1 MTDETVA
8 AGAPRFQEPDPSKMD
23 AEQRRVYDMVLG
35 KRGKLPGPFRIW
47 LENPE
52 FSEIAET
59 FGRRVR
65 FGSGL
70 SRRVVELATIIA
82 CRNAKAEYAWHSHR
96 NAAREEGIPEE
107 VIVAIRDG
115 KQPAIDDETEAA
127 VYQFCHEV
135 LENKSVS
142 DETFQRVDSLI
153 GRPALID
160 LMGLIG
166 FYGVVAITLNAFN
179 IAPAGGAEP
188 ELKD

>member
-1 MTDETVA
+1 MATKPST
-8 AGAPRFQEPDPSKMD
+8 AGAPRFQEPDPAKMG

-47 LENPE
+47 IENPE

-70 SRRVVELATIIA
+70 SRRIVELATIIA
-82 CRNAKAEYAWHSHR
+82 CKNAKAQYAWHSHR
-96 NAAREEGIPEE
+96 NAAREVGIDEA

-115 KQPAIDDETEAA
+115 KTPKIEDETEAA
-127 VYQFCHEV
+127 VYAFCHEV
-135 LENKSVS
+135 LEKKSVS
-142 DETFQRVDSLI
+142 DETFRRIDSLI

-166 FYGVVAITLNAFN
+166 FYGVVAVTLNAFN
-179 IAPAGGAEP
+179 IPPAGGAAP

>member
-1 MTDETVA
+1 MTDNKSS
-8 AGAPRFQEPDPSKMD
+8 AGAPRFEEPDPAKMD
-23 AEQRRVYDMVLG
+23 AETRRVYDMVLG
-35 KRGKLPGPFRIW
+35 KRGRLPGPFRIW
-47 LENPE
+47 LANPE
-52 FSEIAET
+52 FSEIAEE

-82 CRNAKAEYAWHSHR
+82 CRNARAQYAWHSHR
-96 NAAREEGIPEE
+96 NAAREVGIPED

-115 KQPAIDDETEAA
+115 KTPDIEDETEAA
-127 VYQFCHEV
+127 VYAFCHEV

-142 DETFQRVDSLI
+142 DATFHRIDSRI

-179 IAPAGGAEP
+179 IPPAGGAEL

>member
-1 MTDETVA
+1 MTDNSKTT
-8 AGAPRFQEPDPSKMD
+8 GAPRFQEPDPATMD
-23 AEQRRVYDMVLG
+23 AETRRVYDMVLG
-35 KRGKLPGPFRIW
+35 KRGRLPGPFRIW
-47 LENPE
+47 LANPE

-65 FGSGL
+65 FDSGL
-70 SRRVVELATIIA
+70 SRRIVELATIIA
-82 CRNAKAEYAWHSHR
+82 CRNAKAQYAWHSHR
-96 NAAREEGIPEE
+96 NAAREVGIPED

-115 KQPAIDDETEAA
+115 KTPKIEDETEAA
-127 VYQFCHEV
+127 VYAFCHEV

-142 DETFQRVDSLI
+142 DATFGRIDRLI

-166 FYGVVAITLNAFN
+166 FYGVVAITLNAFD
-179 IAPAGGAEP
+179 IPPAGGAEP

>member
-1 MTDETVA
+1 MTDNKSS
-8 AGAPRFQEPDPSKMD
+8 AGAPRFEDPDPAKMD
-23 AEQRRVYDMVLG
+23 AETRRVYDMVLG
-35 KRGKLPGPFRIW
+35 KRGRLPGPFRIW

-52 FSEIAET
+52 FSEIAEE

-82 CRNAKAEYAWHSHR
+82 CRNARAQYAWHSHR
-96 NAAREEGIPEE
+96 NAAREAGIPED

-115 KQPAIDDETEAA
+115 KTPQIEDETEAA
-127 VYQFCHEV
+127 VYAFCHEV

-142 DETFQRVDSLI
+142 DATFHRIDSLI

-179 IAPAGGAEP
+179 IPPAGGAEP

>member
-1 MTDETVA
+1 MAKKPAA
-8 AGAPRFQEPDPSKMD
+8 AGAPRFVEPDPSKMGP
-23 AEQRRVYDMVLG
+23 EQRRVYDMVLG

-47 LENPE
+47 LANPE

-82 CRNAKAEYAWHSHR
+82 CRNAKAQYAWHSHR
-96 NAAREEGIPEE
+96 NAAREVGIDEA
-107 VIVAIRDG
+107 VIGAIRDG
-115 KQPAIDDETEAA
+115 KKPVIEDETEAA
-127 VYQFCHEV
+127 VYAFCHEV
-135 LENKSVS
+135 LEKKSVS
-142 DETFQRVDSLI
+142 DETFHRVDSLI

-179 IAPAGGAEP
+179 IPPAGGAEP

>member
-1 MTDETVA
+1 MTDKTA
-8 AGAPRFQEPDPSKMD
+8 SAGAPRFQEPDPAAMD
-23 AEQRRVYDMVLG
+23 AETRRVYDMVLG

-47 LENPE
+47 LANPE

-82 CRNAKAEYAWHSHR
+82 CRNAKAQYAWHSHR
-96 NAAREEGIPEE
+96 NAAREVGIPED

-115 KQPAIDDETEAA
+115 RKPTIADETEAA
-127 VYQFCHEV
+127 VYDFCHEV

-142 DETFQRVDSLI
+142 DETFHRIDRLI

-166 FYGVVAITLNAFN
+166 FYGVVAITLNAFD
-179 IAPAGGAEP
+179 IPPAGGAAP

>member
-1 MTDETVA
+1 MADKTVA
-8 AGAPRFQEPDPSKMD
+8 AGAARFEEPDPSKMD
-23 AEQRRVYDMVLG
+23 AETRRVYDMVLG

-47 LENPE
+47 LANPE

-70 SRRVVELATIIA
+70 PRRIVELATIIA
-82 CRNAKAEYAWHSHR
+82 CRNAKAQYAWHSHR
-96 NAAREEGIPEE
+96 NAAREVGIDEA
-107 VIVAIRDG
+107 VIAAIRDG
-115 KQPAIDDETEAA
+115 KTPKIGDETEAA
-127 VYQFCHEV
+127 VYAFCHEV
-135 LENKSVS
+135 LEKKSVS
-142 DETFQRVDSLI
+142 DETFHRVDSLL

-179 IAPAGGAEP
+179 IPPAGGAAP

>member
-1 MTDETVA
+1 MTDNKSS
-8 AGAPRFQEPDPSKMD
+8 AGAPRFEDPDPAKMD
-23 AEQRRVYDMVLG
+23 AETRRVYDMVLG
-35 KRGKLPGPFRIW
+35 KRGRLPGPFRIW

-52 FSEIAET
+52 FSEIAEE

-82 CRNAKAEYAWHSHR
+82 CRNARAQYAWHSHR
-96 NAAREEGIPEE
+96 NAAREAGIPED

-115 KQPAIDDETEAA
+115 KTPQIEDETEAA
-127 VYQFCHEV
+127 VYAFCHEV

-142 DETFQRVDSLI
+142 DATFHRIDSRI

-179 IAPAGGAEP
+179 IPPAGGAEP